1 MGKSFVIRNQRS
13 LNGEATNAVLVTI
26 KSWQKLVEAFEE
38 KYYSYK
44 DTYLEDILQHMTY
57 EDRIAD
63 VEGFV
68 EKAKPS
74 FSRRAISTL
83 AEKAG
88 RKHKLYGIT
97 NADLEVFLYLHKKC
111 FTNGVIPNVTIHM
124 MWEDYKQYKEEFA
137 YIQHSQFYIALKKLS
152 LHNIISIENG
162 LDGRYTIKLTHFMN
176 EETEKANP
184 YVYIS
189 PVVFT
194 KAFFKLSVAAKKLF
208 LDIAMQQHTE
218 TTLKRSLDKQDE
230 RGNKTHFG
238 GMYRFLHKKYPH
250 QIRAV
255 IEELTTALPCT
266 GNPLFKI
273 CKMQKGVKH
282 TKRYTTL
289 YLSIHSDFL
298 CSKEAGEEQHRDP
311 FTPKATYAR
320 KAKFI
325 EAVLQ
330 EMNIGELSAD
340 MNKFIHVLKHT
351 CHRQIRSV
359 IRGLRD
365 MVDRKEG
372 YPTKIVYTLKKL
384 LHQTSQYQILD
395 TAAKEGIYPLIA
407 QHIPKE
413 RNSER
418 EQAIFNFGLHY
429 SMYSLRNIKKMFKNV
444 HALLKQKFA
453 VPVTEESYHRNYLK
467 YQEETLF
474 RKYAYDQGVNL
485 HAYIALEIE
494 MREKLKVR
502 GHKERTIPSD
512 VREWFIEAIDKLPQE
527 KLRVIELPKQFNLLE
542 FMRTFERLVRAG
554 VTITAPD
561 QVLQAME
568 TK

>member
-13 LNGEATNAVLVTI
+13 LNGETTNAVLVTL
-26 KSWQKLVEAFEE
+26 KSWQKFVETFEE

-63 VEGFV
+63 VDGFV

-74 FSRRAISTL
+74 FSRRARSAL
-83 AEKAG
+83 AEKTG

-111 FTNGVIPNVTIHM
+111 FTNGIIPNVTVHM
-124 MWEDYKQYKEEFA
+124 MWEDYKQYKEELA

-152 LHNIISIENG
+152 LHNIISIKNG
-162 LDGRYTIKLTHFMN
+162 VDGRYTIKLTHFTN
-176 EETEKANP
+176 EETKKANP

-208 LDIAMQQHTE
+208 LDIAMQQHRE
-218 TTLKRSLDKQDE
+218 TTLKRSLDKLDE

-250 QIRAV
+250 QIHAV
-255 IEELTTALPCT
+255 IDELTTVVPST
-266 GNPLFKI
+266 GTHLFKI
-273 CKMQKGVKH
+273 CKMQKGVKN

-289 YLSIHSDFL
+289 YLSIHPDFL
-298 CSKEAGEEQHRDP
+298 CTKESGNVHHRDP

-320 KAKFI
+320 KARFI
-325 EAVLQ
+325 EDLLQ

-340 MNKFIHVLKHT
+340 MDKFIHVLKHT
-351 CHRQIRSV
+351 SHRQIRSV

-365 MVDRKEG
+365 MIDSKEG
-372 YPTKIVYTLKKL
+372 FPKKIVYTLKKL
-384 LHQTSQYQILD
+384 LYQTSQYKILD

-413 RNSER
+413 RNSDR
-418 EQAIFNFGLHY
+418 EQAVFNFGLHY
-429 SMYSLRNIKKMFKNV
+429 AMYSLRNIKKMFKSV
-444 HALLKQKFA
+444 YSLLKQKFA
-453 VPVTEESYHRNYLK
+453 VPANEESYNRNYLK

-474 RKYAYDQGVNL
+474 RKYAYDQGVNV
-485 HAYIALEIE
+485 HAYVALEIK
-494 MREKLKVR
+494 MREKLKNR
-502 GHKERTIPSD
+502 GHKDHTIPSD
-512 VREWFIEAIDKLPQE
+512 IREWFIEEIDRLPQE
-527 KLRVIELPKQFNLLE
+527 QLRVIELPESFNLLE

-554 VTITAPD
+554 VTIKSAD
-561 QVLQAME
+561 QVLNAIAI
-568 TK
+568 K